1 MFKIERMTEE
11 ANKKKRAVESEIM
24 DTTTLQ
30 VNYFLFF
37 WYHFKLTLSLQV
49 ELDKTASNF
58 RRSHLD
64 RQELIKRWEE
74 IIEQM

>member
-30 VNYFLFF
+30 VYKQSSSRTDVDEGYFF
-37 WYHFKLTLSLQV
+37 V
-49 ELDKTASNF
+49 G
-58 RRSHLD
+58 
-64 RQELIKRWEE
+64 
-74 IIEQM
+74 

>member
-11 ANKKKRAVESEIM
+11 SNKKKRAVESEIM
-24 DTTTLQ
+24 DTT
-30 VNYFLFF
+30 
-37 WYHFKLTLSLQV
+37 SLQV

-58 RRSHLD
+58 RRSHIH
-64 RQELIKRWEE
+64 RQELLQRWED

>member
-37 WYHFKLTLSLQV
+37 WYHFKLTLSL
-49 ELDKTASNF
+49 
-58 RRSHLD
+58 
-64 RQELIKRWEE
+64 
-74 IIEQM
+74 